1 VKKPRGKRLPPAP
14 EREAAA
20 KREAADALVKA
31 PPRKPPFLLRNSIT
45 KKWTRAVEVDPADR
59 IPEPLASA
67 VDAVAE
73 AMTKVEAGK
82 SRAANRSRAY
92 NSNATKYA
100 ALKRFI
106 VGANKSHMLA
116 APFDSAAIR
125 TQVELWGEL
134 GDDLDDEALD
144 AFVDAFIRYLRGHK

>member
-1 VKKPRGKRLPPAP
+1 VKKRIRKPPAP

-20 KREAADALVKA
+20 KREAGAALVKA
-31 PPRKPPFLLRNSIT
+31 SPRKPPFLLRNSIT

-59 IPEPLASA
+59 TPEPLASA

-73 AMTKVEAGK
+73 AMTAVEMGK
-82 SRAANRSRAY
+82 KRHAEREGAH
-92 NSNATKYA
+92 NSNAAKYA

-106 VGANKSHMLA
+106 RAQKKSELLVSR
-116 APFDSAAIR
+116 DSGAIR

-134 GDDLDDEALD
+134 GDDLDDAALD
-144 AFVDAFIRYLRGHK
+144 KFVAAFGRYLRGHK